1 MELVVVLVII
11 FIVFLFVGAV
21 YGFIARSKAQQIA
34 KDLELA
40 HSKLGRVM
48 ARLEKLES
56 SFSPSSQADK
66 IGAAIHAQQKGEKVD
81 SSKDSASAECVDC
94 HAAAHAATRNDS
106 TNTAHNGAKVDSKR
120 SWDSKIVRLESGLL
134 LKKPAKLAPCTASL
148 VFKPRKEIRLECL
161 LTQRGDE
168 IHDSSPQAESLAKK
182 VDSSGSWDSS
192 PQAESLAKDSS
203 KPKSTA
209 HPSTQPTPKFQRLLH
224 TFTQNSLALL
234 GGIFFI
240 LAAFFLINY
249 SINHSLITPQVR
261 IGLSLAFGV
270 LLLACGILSTLYQHT
285 LARKLQRLSIFK
297 QPSIIA
303 QTCIGAGLVVEFLAV
318 YGGYYFYGFFGST
331 GAFALLA
338 LLAVFALVLTLR
350 YGVVIGIFGVLGSF
364 STPVLLASG
373 AYHATML
380 FVYVL
385 VCYFFAF
392 SIAIRSRQFAI
403 FLIANVFVL
412 GYMLDFVL
420 LREVGKVGLVLLV
433 LVVIAL
439 LGAHSAFALMYAPDS
454 TPLSTSE
461 QASSKKP
468 SNAMALWRNALGL
481 SLVLS
486 ALVLCVGIAGLF
498 SRFGYMD
505 FGTLELAFLAFITAC
520 LFALPALTRFARY
533 PISPLYL
540 SLPIPFSVLMLCF
553 VIKAA
558 GASTLVALGFMV
570 GVAAGLYV
578 YVRFR
583 DLACGLESTCKNT
596 SGAKVDSSN
605 DSASAECVDS
615 HADFQSARNDSTN
628 AAFAKVDSKRFWD
641 SKIVRLKSWL
651 FKPRAEIR
659 LDRLSHKQGAE
670 IRDSS
675 PQAESLAKDS
685 SVARMRVWYL
695 WLMSF
700 SAMCFLLL
708 STQIACLDWIES
720 AGKYAMWILGL
731 GVFGWVYRAVVVYGL
746 TPYRDVLLLVSAFGT
761 LCALGF
767 IGDDLL
773 YALPQAMRVS
783 LLWLASGILLALL
796 GRTKILPRGISGF
809 EWVFAGFGL
818 LATWAHIVE
827 IDLLYGLFGSLRSS
841 CLPELCVFML
851 ISAINLW
858 LLADSRASLAAS
870 PASLSASRRGI
881 FAALA
886 VLLLWEIIALINLC
900 AFWIVRHWFIG
911 FDDFFMRNESLSRT
925 LVVCAVFAIAFGAL
939 TISSR
944 ARAKQNLAQQSQL
957 ANHSSRQNPLHQN
970 PLWISFYTRASLVLF
985 VYGLVGFCSLLLSY
999 KDYIHIYAY
1008 AAVEID
1014 MLQAS
1019 NQFFIAIIAKVVLI
1033 GLAGVQCL
1041 CYTKS
1046 LATSWHAQDLKDSR
1060 DTKDS
1065 FARFFLQLIA
1075 HTAALVGIV
1084 GALVYAIRLCFAGRG
1099 DISFGDIVIGDRS
1112 LHCVFGSA
1120 GFGEIEL
1127 YTYSIALVLL
1137 GIIMLAGYFISRY
1150 KVYKIYAFVLFGAAT
1165 LKVFFIDTSRLNSL
1179 AKIALF
1185 VCMGVLFLSV
1195 SYLYAR
1201 LVKKVDSRDQLVG

>member
-1 MELVVVLVII
+1 MELVIVLVII

-21 YGFIARSKAQQIA
+21 YGFIAHSKAQQIA
-34 KDLELA
+34 RDLELA
-40 HSKLGRVM
+40 HSKLGRVLT
-48 ARLEKLES
+48 RLEKLES
-56 SFSPSSQADK
+56 SFSLSSQADK
-66 IGAAIHAQQKGEKVD
+66 VGAAIHAQQKGEKVD
-81 SSKDSASAECVDC
+81 SKKNAQNRETLESTFEKTQMDC

-106 TNTAHNGAKVDSKR
+106 TNTAHNGTKVDSKR
-120 SWDSKIVRLESGLL
+120 S
-134 LKKPAKLAPCTASL
+134 C
-148 VFKPRKEIRLECL
+148 
-161 LTQRGDE
+161 
-168 IHDSSPQAESLAKK
+168 DSSPQA
-182 VDSSGSWDSS
+182 
-192 PQAESLAKDSS
+192 QSLAKDSS
-203 KPKSTA
+203 KPQSTA
-209 HPSTQPTPKFQRLLH
+209 HPSTQPTPKFQRLLQ

-240 LAAFFLINY
+240 LAAFFLVNY

-270 LLLACGILSTLYQHT
+270 LLLACGLLSTLYQHT
-285 LARKLQRLSIFK
+285 LARKLQRLSHK
-297 QPSIIA
+297 SPSIIA

-318 YGGYYFYGFFGST
+318 YGGYYFYGFFGLT

-338 LLAVFALVLTLR
+338 FIAVFALVLTLR

-385 VCYFFAF
+385 VCYFFAL

-412 GYMLDFVL
+412 GYMLDFVF
-420 LREVGKVGLVLLV
+420 LREVGRGALVLLV
-433 LVVIAL
+433 FVVVAL
-439 LGAHSAFALMYAPDS
+439 LGAHSVFALMYAP
-454 TPLSTSE
+454 TLSTNE
-461 QASSKKP
+461 QARSGESSK
-468 SNAMALWRNALGL
+468 AMSLWRNALGL
-481 SLVLS
+481 SLAFS
-486 ALVLCVGIAGLF
+486 ALVLCVGIAGIF
-498 SRFGYMD
+498 ARFGYMD
-505 FGTLELAFLAFITAC
+505 FGTLELAFLAFVMAC

-540 SLPIPFSVLMLCF
+540 SLPIPFGIVMLCF

-558 GASTLVALGFMV
+558 GASTLVALGFMAGIV
-570 GVAAGLYV
+570 AGLYV

-583 DLACGLESTCKNT
+583 DLACGLESADCH
-596 SGAKVDSSN
+596 
-605 DSASAECVDS
+605 AENN
-615 HADFQSARNDSTN
+615 ARNDAKGTSS
-628 AAFAKVDSKRFWD
+628 AKVDSKRFWD
-641 SKIVRLKSWL
+641 SKIVRLESWF
-651 FKPRAEIR
+651 FKACKEIR
-659 LDRLSHKQGAE
+659 LGCLSTKQGAE

-700 SAMCFLLL
+700 SALCFLLL

-746 TPYRDVLLLVSAFGT
+746 TPYRDVLLLVSALG
-761 LCALGF
+761 ALGL

-773 YALPQAMRVS
+773 HTLPRTMRAS

-796 GRTKILPRGISGF
+796 GRTRILPRGISGF

-827 IDLLYGLFGSLRSS
+827 IDLLYGLFGSLRGSY
-841 CLPELCVFML
+841 LPELGVFML
-851 ISAINLW
+851 VSAINLW
-858 LLADSRASLAAS
+858 LLARAVDSPA
-870 PASLSASRRGI
+870 ASLSTWRSGI

-886 VLLLWEIIALINLC
+886 GLLLWEILALINLC
-900 AFWIVRHWFIG
+900 ALWIVRHWFMG
-911 FDDFFMRNESLSRT
+911 FDNFFMRESLSRT

-939 TISSR
+939 TISGR
-944 ARAKQNLAQQSQL
+944 VRTKQNLAQQSQL
-957 ANHSSRQNPLHQN
+957 ANHSSHQKPLHQN
-970 PLWISFYTRASLVLF
+970 PLWIKFYTRSSLVLF

-999 KDYIHIYAY
+999 KGYTYAY
-1008 AAVEID
+1008 AAVEMD
-1014 MLQAS
+1014 MLQAL
-1019 NQFFIAIIAKVVLI
+1019 NQLFIAIIAQVVLV
-1033 GLAGVQCL
+1033 GLAGVLCL

-1046 LATSWHAQDLKDSR
+1046 LATSWHAQGAKDSKK

-1065 FARFFLQLIA
+1065 ATFARFSLQLIA
-1075 HTAALVGIV
+1075 NTAALVGIV
-1084 GALVYAIRLCFAGRG
+1084 GALVYAIRLCFAGKG

-1112 LHCVFGSA
+1112 LLYEFGSA

-1165 LKVFFIDTSRLNSL
+1165 LKVFFIDTSRLDSL

-1195 SYLYAR
+1195 SYVYSKYVSSKER
-1201 LVKKVDSRDQLVG
+1201 G

>member
-1 MELVVVLVII
+1 MELVIVLVII

-21 YGFIARSKAQQIA
+21 YGFIAHSKARQIA
-34 KDLELA
+34 RDLELA
-40 HSKLGRVM
+40 HSKLGRVLT
-48 ARLEKLES
+48 RLEKLES
-56 SFSPSSQADK
+56 SFSLSSQADK
-66 IGAAIHAQQKGEKVD
+66 VSAAIHAQQQGEKVD
-81 SSKDSASAECVDC
+81 SKKNAQNRETLESTFEKTQMDCHALPSGKARNDRGAVDC
-94 HAAAHAATRNDS
+94 HATASTLARNDS
-106 TNTAHNGAKVDSKR
+106 TNTAHNGTKVDSKR
-120 SWDSKIVRLESGLL
+120 S
-134 LKKPAKLAPCTASL
+134 C
-148 VFKPRKEIRLECL
+148 
-161 LTQRGDE
+161 
-168 IHDSSPQAESLAKK
+168 DSSPQA
-182 VDSSGSWDSS
+182 
-192 PQAESLAKDSS
+192 QSLAKDSS
-203 KPKSTA
+203 KPQSTA
-209 HPSTQPTPKFQRLLH
+209 HPSTQPTPKFQRLLQ

-240 LAAFFLINY
+240 LAAFFLVNY

-270 LLLACGILSTLYQHT
+270 LLLACGLLSTLYQHT
-285 LARKLQRLSIFK
+285 LARKLQRLSHK
-297 QPSIIA
+297 SPSIIA

-318 YGGYYFYGFFGST
+318 YGGYYFYRFFGLT

-338 LLAVFALVLTLR
+338 FIAVFALVLTLR

-385 VCYFFAF
+385 VCYVFAL

-420 LREVGKVGLVLLV
+420 LREVGRGALVLLV
-433 LVVIAL
+433 FVVVAL
-439 LGAHSAFALMYAPDS
+439 LGAHSVFALMYAP
-454 TPLSTSE
+454 TLSTNE
-461 QASSKKP
+461 QARSGESSK
-468 SNAMALWRNALGL
+468 AMSLWRNALGL
-481 SLVLS
+481 SLAFS
-486 ALVLCVGIAGLF
+486 ALVLCVGIAGIF
-498 SRFGYMD
+498 ARFGYMD
-505 FGTLELAFLAFITAC
+505 FGTLELAFLAFVMAC

-540 SLPIPFSVLMLCF
+540 SLPIPFGVLMLCF

-570 GVAAGLYV
+570 GIAAGLYI

-583 DLACGLESTCKNT
+583 DLACGLESACIDLDAENNACNDAKGT
-596 SGAKVDSSN
+596 SS
-605 DSASAECVDS
+605 
-615 HADFQSARNDSTN
+615 
-628 AAFAKVDSKRFWD
+628 AKVDSKRFWD
-641 SKIVRLKSWL
+641 SKIVRLESWL
-651 FKPRAEIR
+651 FKPCKEIR
-659 LDRLSHKQGAE
+659 LGCLSTKQGAE

-685 SVARMRVWYL
+685 SVVRMRVWYL

-700 SAMCFLLL
+700 SALCFLLL

-746 TPYRDVLLLVSAFGT
+746 TPYRDVLLLVSAFG
-761 LCALGF
+761 ALGALGL

-773 YALPQAMRVS
+773 HTLPQTMRVS

-827 IDLLYGLFGSLRSS
+827 IDLLYGLFGSLRGSS
-841 CLPELCVFML
+841 LPELGFFML
-851 ISAINLW
+851 VSAINLW
-858 LLADSRASLAAS
+858 LFARAVDSPAAS
-870 PASLSASRRGI
+870 PSTSLSTWRSGI

-886 VLLLWEIIALINLC
+886 GLLLWEILALINLC
-900 AFWIVRHWFIG
+900 ALWIVRHWFIG
-911 FDDFFMRNESLSRT
+911 FDDFFMRNESLSHT
-925 LVVCAVFAIAFGAL
+925 LAVCAVFVIAFGAL
-939 TISSR
+939 IISGR
-944 ARAKQNLAQQSQL
+944 ARTKQNLAQQSQPTSPPS
-957 ANHSSRQNPLHQN
+957 HQNPLRQN
-970 PLWISFYTRASLVLF
+970 PLWIKFYTHSSLVLF

-1014 MLQAS
+1014 MLQAL
-1019 NQFFIAIIAKVVLI
+1019 NQLFVAIIAQVVLI
-1033 GLAGVQCL
+1033 GLAGVLCL

-1046 LATSWHAQDLKDSR
+1046 LATSWHAQGAK

-1065 FARFFLQLIA
+1065 FTFARFSLQLIA
-1075 HTAALVGIV
+1075 NTAALVGIV

-1112 LHCVFGSA
+1112 LFYEFGSA

-1165 LKVFFIDTSRLNSL
+1165 LKVFFIDTSRLDSL

-1195 SYLYAR
+1195 SYVYSKYVSSKER
-1201 LVKKVDSRDQLVG
+1201 GSS

>member
-1 MELVVVLVII
+1 MELVIVLVII

-21 YGFIARSKAQQIA
+21 YGFIAHSKAQQIA
-34 KDLELA
+34 RDLELA
-40 HSKLGRVM
+40 HSKLGRVLT
-48 ARLEKLES
+48 RLEKLES
-56 SFSPSSQADK
+56 SFSLSSQADK
-66 IGAAIHAQQKGEKVD
+66 VGAAIHAQQKGEKVD
-81 SSKDSASAECVDC
+81 SKKNAQNRETLESTFEKTQMDC

-106 TNTAHNGAKVDSKR
+106 TNTAHNGTKVDSKR
-120 SWDSKIVRLESGLL
+120 S
-134 LKKPAKLAPCTASL
+134 C
-148 VFKPRKEIRLECL
+148 
-161 LTQRGDE
+161 
-168 IHDSSPQAESLAKK
+168 DSSPQA
-182 VDSSGSWDSS
+182 
-192 PQAESLAKDSS
+192 QSLAKDSS
-203 KPKSTA
+203 KPQSTA
-209 HPSTQPTPKFQRLLH
+209 HPSTQPTPKFQRLLQ

-240 LAAFFLINY
+240 LAAFFLVNY

-270 LLLACGILSTLYQHT
+270 LLLACGLLSTLYQHT
-285 LARKLQRLSIFK
+285 LARKLQRLSHK
-297 QPSIIA
+297 SPSIIA

-318 YGGYYFYGFFGST
+318 YGGYYFYGFFGLT

-338 LLAVFALVLTLR
+338 FIAVFALVLTLR

-385 VCYFFAF
+385 VCYFFAL

-412 GYMLDFVL
+412 GYMLDFVF
-420 LREVGKVGLVLLV
+420 LREVGRGALVLLV
-433 LVVIAL
+433 FVVVAL
-439 LGAHSAFALMYAPDS
+439 LGAHSVFALMYAP
-454 TPLSTSE
+454 TLSTNE
-461 QASSKKP
+461 QARSGESSK
-468 SNAMALWRNALGL
+468 AMSLWRNALGL
-481 SLVLS
+481 SLAFS
-486 ALVLCVGIAGLF
+486 ALVLCVGIAGIF
-498 SRFGYMD
+498 ARFGYMD
-505 FGTLELAFLAFITAC
+505 FGTLELAFLAFVMAC

-540 SLPIPFSVLMLCF
+540 SLPIPFGIVMLCF

-558 GASTLVALGFMV
+558 GASTLVALGFMAGIV
-570 GVAAGLYV
+570 AGLYV

-583 DLACGLESTCKNT
+583 DLACGLESADCH
-596 SGAKVDSSN
+596 
-605 DSASAECVDS
+605 AENN
-615 HADFQSARNDSTN
+615 ARNDAKGTSS
-628 AAFAKVDSKRFWD
+628 AKVDSKRFWD
-641 SKIVRLKSWL
+641 SKIVRLESWF
-651 FKPRAEIR
+651 FKACKEIR
-659 LDRLSHKQGAE
+659 LGCLSTKQGAE

-685 SVARMRVWYL
+685 SVVRMRVWYL

-700 SAMCFLLL
+700 SALCFLLL

-746 TPYRDVLLLVSAFGT
+746 TPYRDVLLLVSALG
-761 LCALGF
+761 ALGL

-773 YALPQAMRVS
+773 HTLPRTMRAS

-796 GRTKILPRGISGF
+796 GRTRILPRGISGF

-827 IDLLYGLFGSLRSS
+827 IDLLYGLFGSLRGSY
-841 CLPELCVFML
+841 LPELGVFML
-851 ISAINLW
+851 VSAINLW
-858 LLADSRASLAAS
+858 LLARAVDSPA
-870 PASLSASRRGI
+870 ASLSTWRSGI

-886 VLLLWEIIALINLC
+886 GLLLWEILALINLC
-900 AFWIVRHWFIG
+900 ALWIVRHWFMG
-911 FDDFFMRNESLSRT
+911 FDNFFMRESLSRT

-939 TISSR
+939 TISGR
-944 ARAKQNLAQQSQL
+944 VRTKQNLAQQSQL
-957 ANHSSRQNPLHQN
+957 ANHSSHQKPLHQN
-970 PLWISFYTRASLVLF
+970 PLWIKFYTRSSLVLF

-999 KDYIHIYAY
+999 KGYTYAY
-1008 AAVEID
+1008 AAVEMD
-1014 MLQAS
+1014 MLQAL
-1019 NQFFIAIIAKVVLI
+1019 NQLFIAIIAQVVLV
-1033 GLAGVQCL
+1033 GLAGVLCL

-1046 LATSWHAQDLKDSR
+1046 LATSWHAQGAKDSKK

-1065 FARFFLQLIA
+1065 ATFARFSLQLIA
-1075 HTAALVGIV
+1075 NTAALVGIV
-1084 GALVYAIRLCFAGRG
+1084 GALVYAIRLCFAGKG

-1112 LHCVFGSA
+1112 LLYEFGSA

-1165 LKVFFIDTSRLNSL
+1165 LKVFFIDTSRLDSL

-1195 SYLYAR
+1195 SYVYSKYVSSKER
-1201 LVKKVDSRDQLVG
+1201 G

>member
-1 MELVVVLVII
+1 MVELVVVLVSI
-11 FIVFLFVGAV
+11 FIVFLFLGAV
-21 YGFIARSKAQQIA
+21 YGFIAHSKAQRFA
-34 KDLELA
+34 RDLELA
-40 HSKLGRVM
+40 HSKLGRVL

-56 SFSPSSQADK
+56 SFSLSPQADK
-66 IGAAIHAQQKGEKVD
+66 IGAAIHAQQQGEKVD
-81 SSKDSASAECVDC
+81 SKKNAQNRETLESTFEKSQMDCHATASTLARNNRGAVDC
-94 HAAAHAATRNDS
+94 HAAASAPT
-106 TNTAHNGAKVDSKR
+106 HN
-120 SWDSKIVRLESGLL
+120 ESFL
-134 LKKPAKLAPCTASL
+134 
-148 VFKPRKEIRLECL
+148 
-161 LTQRGDE
+161 
-168 IHDSSPQAESLAKK
+168 DSSFSSSLRADLSAKQSTMPH
-182 VDSSGSWDSS
+182 D
-192 PQAESLAKDSS
+192 Q
-203 KPKSTA
+203 KPLKST
-209 HPSTQPTPKFQRLLH
+209 SDKPTHPKFQRLLQ

-240 LAAFFLINY
+240 LAAFFLVNY

-270 LLLACGILSTLYQHT
+270 LLLACGLLSTLYQHT
-285 LARKLQRLSIFK
+285 LARKLQRLSHK
-297 QPSIIA
+297 TPSIIA

-318 YGGYYFYGFFGST
+318 YGGYYFYRFFGLT

-338 LLAVFALVLTLR
+338 FIAVFALVLTLR

-364 STPVLLASG
+364 STPILLASG

-385 VCYFFAF
+385 VCYFFAL

-420 LREVGKVGLVLLV
+420 LREVGRGALVLLV
-433 LVVIAL
+433 FVVVAL
-439 LGAHSAFALMYAPDS
+439 LGAHSVFALMYAPA
-454 TPLSTSE
+454 LSTNK
-461 QASSKKP
+461 QASSGESSK
-468 SNAMALWRNALGL
+468 AMSLWRNALGL
-481 SLVLS
+481 SLAFS
-486 ALVLCVGIAGLF
+486 ALVLCVGIAGIF
-498 SRFGYMD
+498 ARFGYMD
-505 FGTLELAFLAFITAC
+505 FGTLELAFLAFVMAC

-540 SLPIPFSVLMLCF
+540 SLPIPFGVLMLCF

-570 GVAAGLYV
+570 GIVAGLYV
-578 YVRFR
+578 YVCFR
-583 DLACGLESTCKNT
+583 DLACGLESADCR
-596 SGAKVDSSN
+596 
-605 DSASAECVDS
+605 AENN
-615 HADFQSARNDSTN
+615 ARNDAKSTSS
-628 AAFAKVDSKRFWD
+628 AKVDSKRFWD
-641 SKIVRLKSWL
+641 SKIVRLESWF
-651 FKPRAEIR
+651 FKACKEIR
-659 LDRLSHKQGAE
+659 LGCLSTKQAAE

-675 PQAESLAKDS
+675 PQAKSPVDS
-685 SVARMRVWYL
+685 SVVRMRVWYL

-746 TPYRDVLLLVSAFGT
+746 TPYRDVLLLVSAFG
-761 LCALGF
+761 ALGALGL

-773 YALPQAMRVS
+773 HTLPRTMRVS

-796 GRTKILPRGISGF
+796 GRTKILPREISGF

-827 IDLLYGLFGSLRSS
+827 IDLLYGLFGSLRGSY
-841 CLPELCVFML
+841 LPELGVFML
-851 ISAINLW
+851 VSAINLW
-858 LLADSRASLAAS
+858 LFARAVDSPA
-870 PASLSASRRGI
+870 ASLSTSLSTSRRGI

-886 VLLLWEIIALINLC
+886 GLLLWEILALINLC
-900 AFWIVRHWFIG
+900 ALWIVRHWFIG
-911 FDDFFMRNESLSRT
+911 FDNFFMRESLLHT
-925 LVVCAVFAIAFGAL
+925 LVVCAVFVIAFGAL
-939 TISSR
+939 TISGR
-944 ARAKQNLAQQSQL
+944 ARTKQNLAQQSQL
-957 ANHSSRQNPLHQN
+957 ANHSSHQNPLHQN
-970 PLWISFYTRASLVLF
+970 PLWIKFYTRSSLVLF

-1008 AAVEID
+1008 AAVEMD
-1014 MLQAS
+1014 MLQAL
-1019 NQFFIAIIAKVVLI
+1019 NQLFIAIIAQVVLM
-1033 GLAGVQCL
+1033 GLAGVLCL

-1046 LATSWHAQDLKDSR
+1046 LATSWHAQGAQGS
-1060 DTKDS
+1060 KDS
-1065 FARFFLQLIA
+1065 FTFARFSLQLIA
-1075 HTAALVGIV
+1075 NTAALVGIV
-1084 GALVYAIRLCFAGRG
+1084 GALVYAIQLCFAGRG

-1112 LHCVFGSA
+1112 LHYVFGSA

-1137 GIIMLAGYFISRY
+1137 GIIMLAGYFLSRY

-1165 LKVFFIDTSRLNSL
+1165 LKVFFIDTSRLDSL

-1201 LVKKVDSRDQLVG
+1201 LVKKVDSR

>member
-1 MELVVVLVII
+1 MVELVVVLVSI
-11 FIVFLFVGAV
+11 FIVFLFLGAV
-21 YGFIARSKAQQIA
+21 YGFIAHSKAQRFA
-34 KDLELA
+34 RDLELA
-40 HSKLGRVM
+40 HSKLGRVL

-56 SFSPSSQADK
+56 SFSLSPQADNG
-66 IGAAIHAQQKGEKVD
+66 GAAIHAQQQGEKVD
-81 SSKDSASAECVDC
+81 SKKNAQNRETLESTFEKTQMDC
-94 HAAAHAATRNDS
+94 HATASTLARNDS
-106 TNTAHNGAKVDSKR
+106 TNTAHNDTKVDSKR
-120 SWDSKIVRLESGLL
+120 S
-134 LKKPAKLAPCTASL
+134 C
-148 VFKPRKEIRLECL
+148 
-161 LTQRGDE
+161 
-168 IHDSSPQAESLAKK
+168 DSSPQAQSH
-182 VDSSGSWDSS
+182 
-192 PQAESLAKDSS
+192 AKDSS
-203 KPKSTA
+203 KPQSTA
-209 HPSTQPTPKFQRLLH
+209 HPSTQPTPKFQRLLQ

-240 LAAFFLINY
+240 LAAFFLVNY

-270 LLLACGILSTLYQHT
+270 LLLACGLLSTLYQHT
-285 LARKLQRLSIFK
+285 LARKLQRLSHK
-297 QPSIIA
+297 SPSIIA

-318 YGGYYFYGFFGST
+318 YGGYYFYRFFGLT
-331 GAFALLA
+331 GTFALLA
-338 LLAVFALVLTLR
+338 FIAVFALVLTLR

-364 STPVLLASG
+364 STPILLASG

-385 VCYFFAF
+385 VCYVFAL

-420 LREVGKVGLVLLV
+420 LREVGRGALVLLV
-433 LVVIAL
+433 FVVVAL
-439 LGAHSAFALMYAPDS
+439 LGAHSVFALMYAP
-454 TPLSTSE
+454 TLSTNK
-461 QASSKKP
+461 QASSGESSK
-468 SNAMALWRNALGL
+468 AMSLWRNALGL
-481 SLVLS
+481 SLAFS
-486 ALVLCVGIAGLF
+486 ALVLCVGIAGIF
-498 SRFGYMD
+498 ARFGYMD
-505 FGTLELAFLAFITAC
+505 FGTLELAFLAFVMAC

-540 SLPIPFSVLMLCF
+540 SLPIPFGIVMLCF

-558 GASTLVALGFMV
+558 GASTLVALGFMAGIV
-570 GVAAGLYV
+570 AGLYV

-583 DLACGLESTCKNT
+583 DLACGLESADCH
-596 SGAKVDSSN
+596 
-605 DSASAECVDS
+605 AENN
-615 HADFQSARNDSTN
+615 ARNDAKGTSS
-628 AAFAKVDSKRFWD
+628 AKVDSKRFWD
-641 SKIVRLKSWL
+641 SKIVRLESWF
-651 FKPRAEIR
+651 FKACKEIR
-659 LDRLSHKQGAE
+659 LGCLSTKQAAE

-675 PQAESLAKDS
+675 PQAESPVDS
-685 SVARMRVWYL
+685 SVVRMRVWYL

-700 SAMCFLLL
+700 SALCFLLL

-746 TPYRDVLLLVSAFGT
+746 TPYRDVLLLVSAFG
-761 LCALGF
+761 ALGALGL

-773 YALPQAMRVS
+773 HTLPRTMRVS

-796 GRTKILPRGISGF
+796 GRTRILPRGISGF

-827 IDLLYGLFGSLRSS
+827 IDLLYGLFGSLRGSY
-841 CLPELCVFML
+841 LPELCVFML

-858 LLADSRASLAAS
+858 LFARAVDSPA
-870 PASLSASRRGI
+870 ASLSASLSTSRRGI

-886 VLLLWEIIALINLC
+886 GLLLWEILALINLC

-925 LVVCAVFAIAFGAL
+925 LVVCVVFVIAFGAL
-939 TISSR
+939 TISSI

-957 ANHSSRQNPLHQN
+957 ANHSSHQNPLRQN
-970 PLWISFYTRASLVLF
+970 PLWIKFYTRSSLVLF

-1019 NQFFIAIIAKVVLI
+1019 NQFFIAIIAKVVLV

-1046 LATSWHAQDLKDSR
+1046 LATSWHAQEAK

-1065 FARFFLQLIA
+1065 FTFARFSLQLIA
-1075 HTAALVGIV
+1075 NTAALVGIV

-1112 LHCVFGSA
+1112 LHYVFGSA

-1137 GIIMLAGYFISRY
+1137 GIIMLAGYFLSRY

-1165 LKVFFIDTSRLNSL
+1165 LKVFFIDTSRLDSL

-1201 LVKKVDSRDQLVG
+1201 LVKKVDSQ

>member
-1 MELVVVLVII
+1 MELVVVLVSI
-11 FIVFLFVGAV
+11 FIVFLFLGAV
-21 YGFIARSKAQQIA
+21 YGFIAHSKAQRFA
-34 KDLELA
+34 RDLELA
-40 HSKLGRVM
+40 HSKLGRVL

-56 SFSPSSQADK
+56 SFSLSPQADK

-81 SSKDSASAECVDC
+81 SSNDYSASAEFMDC
-94 HAAAHAATRNDS
+94 HAAKAARNDS

-120 SWDSKIVRLESGLL
+120 S
-134 LKKPAKLAPCTASL
+134 C
-148 VFKPRKEIRLECL
+148 
-161 LTQRGDE
+161 
-168 IHDSSPQAESLAKK
+168 DSSSQA
-182 VDSSGSWDSS
+182 
-192 PQAESLAKDSS
+192 QSLAKDSS
-203 KPKSTA
+203 KPQSTA
-209 HPSTQPTPKFQRLLH
+209 RPSTQPTPKFQRLLQ

-240 LAAFFLINY
+240 LAAFFLVNY

-270 LLLACGILSTLYQHT
+270 LLLACGLLSTLYQHT
-285 LARKLQRLSIFK
+285 LARKLQRLSHK
-297 QPSIIA
+297 SPSIIA

-318 YGGYYFYGFFGST
+318 YGGYYFYRFFGLT

-338 LLAVFALVLTLR
+338 FIAVFALVLTLR

-385 VCYFFAF
+385 VCYFFAL

-420 LREVGKVGLVLLV
+420 LREVGRGALVLLV
-433 LVVIAL
+433 FVVVAL
-439 LGAHSAFALMYAPDS
+439 LGAHSVFALMYAP
-454 TPLSTSE
+454 TLSTNE
-461 QASSKKP
+461 QARSGESSK
-468 SNAMALWRNALGL
+468 AMSLWRNALGL
-481 SLVLS
+481 SLAFS
-486 ALVLCVGIAGLF
+486 ALVLCVGIAGIF
-498 SRFGYMD
+498 ARFGYMD
-505 FGTLELAFLAFITAC
+505 FGTLELAFLAFVMAC

-540 SLPIPFSVLMLCF
+540 SLPIPFGVLMLCF

-570 GVAAGLYV
+570 GIAAGLYV
-578 YVRFR
+578 YVRSR
-583 DLACGLESTCKNT
+583 DLACGLESRISSPRLCDRRLSLISARGLKTSEAVQGEAAAGFFSKNH
-596 SGAKVDSSN
+596 DSS
-605 DSASAECVDS
+605 
-615 HADFQSARNDSTN
+615 STILESQN
-628 AAFAKVDSKRFWD
+628 SLESTLESKM
-641 SKIVRLKSWL
+641 
-651 FKPRAEIR
+651 
-659 LDRLSHKQGAE
+659 
-670 IRDSS
+670 DSS
-675 PQAESLAKDS
+675 PQAESPLEKVDS
-685 SVARMRVWYL
+685 SVVRMRVWYL

-700 SAMCFLLL
+700 STLCFLLL

-731 GVFGWVYRAVVVYGL
+731 GVFGWVYRAVVVYRL
-746 TPYRDVLLLVSAFGT
+746 TPYRDVLLLVSAFG
-761 LCALGF
+761 ALGALGL

-773 YALPQAMRVS
+773 HTLPQAMRVS

-827 IDLLYGLFGSLRSS
+827 IDLLYGLFGSLRGSY
-841 CLPELCVFML
+841 LPELCVFML
-851 ISAINLW
+851 VSAINLW
-858 LLADSRASLAAS
+858 LFARAVDSPA
-870 PASLSASRRGI
+870 ASLSASLSTWRSGI

-886 VLLLWEIIALINLC
+886 GLLLWEILALINLC

-925 LVVCAVFAIAFGAL
+925 LAVCVVFVIAFGAL
-939 TISSR
+939 TISGR

-970 PLWISFYTRASLVLF
+970 PLWIKFYTRSSLVLF

-1019 NQFFIAIIAKVVLI
+1019 NQFFIAIIAKVVLV
-1033 GLAGVQCL
+1033 GLAGVLCA

-1046 LATSWHAQDLKDSR
+1046 LATSWHAQEAK

-1065 FARFFLQLIA
+1065 FTFARFSLQLIA
-1075 HTAALVGIV
+1075 NTAALVGIV

-1112 LHCVFGSA
+1112 LLYEFGSA

-1137 GIIMLAGYFISRY
+1137 GIIMLAGYFLSRY

-1165 LKVFFIDTSRLNSL
+1165 LKVFFIDTSRLDSL

-1201 LVKKVDSRDQLVG
+1201 LVKKVDSR

>member
-1 MELVVVLVII
+1 MMELVVVLVSI

-21 YGFIARSKAQQIA
+21 YGFIAHSKAQRFA
-34 KDLELA
+34 RDLELA
-40 HSKLGRVM
+40 HSKLGRVL

-56 SFSPSSQADK
+56 SFSLSPQADK
-66 IGAAIHAQQKGEKVD
+66 IGAAIHAQQQGEKVD
-81 SSKDSASAECVDC
+81 SSNDYSASAEFMDC
-94 HAAAHAATRNDS
+94 HAAKAARNDRGAADCHATASTLARNDS

-120 SWDSKIVRLESGLL
+120 S
-134 LKKPAKLAPCTASL
+134 C
-148 VFKPRKEIRLECL
+148 
-161 LTQRGDE
+161 
-168 IHDSSPQAESLAKK
+168 DSSSQA
-182 VDSSGSWDSS
+182 
-192 PQAESLAKDSS
+192 QSLAKDSS
-203 KPKSTA
+203 KPQSTA
-209 HPSTQPTPKFQRLLH
+209 HPSTQPTPKFQRLLQ

-240 LAAFFLINY
+240 LAAFFLVNY

-270 LLLACGILSTLYQHT
+270 LLLACGLLSTLYQHT
-285 LARKLQRLSIFK
+285 LARKLQRLSHK
-297 QPSIIA
+297 SPSIIA

-318 YGGYYFYGFFGST
+318 YGGYYFYRFFGLT

-338 LLAVFALVLTLR
+338 FIAIFALVLTLR

-385 VCYFFAF
+385 VCYFFTL

-420 LREVGKVGLVLLV
+420 LREVGRGALVLLV
-433 LVVIAL
+433 FVVVAL
-439 LGAHSAFALMYAPDS
+439 LGAHSVFALMYAP
-454 TPLSTSE
+454 TLSTNK
-461 QASSKKP
+461 QASSGESSK
-468 SNAMALWRNALGL
+468 AMSLWRNALGL
-481 SLVLS
+481 SLAFS
-486 ALVLCVGIAGLF
+486 ALVLCVGIAGIF
-498 SRFGYMD
+498 ARFGYMD
-505 FGTLELAFLAFITAC
+505 FGTLELAFLAFVMAC

-540 SLPIPFSVLMLCF
+540 SLPIPFGVLMLCF

-570 GVAAGLYV
+570 GIAAGLYV

-583 DLACGLESTCKNT
+583 DLACGLESTCID
-596 SGAKVDSSN
+596 VDCH
-605 DSASAECVDS
+605 AENN
-615 HADFQSARNDSTN
+615 ARNDAKGTSS
-628 AAFAKVDSKRFWD
+628 AKVDSKRFWD
-641 SKIVRLKSWL
+641 SKIVRLESWL
-651 FKPRAEIR
+651 FKPCKEIR
-659 LDRLSHKQGAE
+659 LGCLSTKQGAE

-675 PQAESLAKDS
+675 PQAQSPLEKVDS
-685 SVARMRVWYL
+685 SVVRMRVWYL

-746 TPYRDVLLLVSAFGT
+746 TPYRDVLLLVSAFG
-761 LCALGF
+761 ALGALGL

-773 YALPQAMRVS
+773 HTLPQAMKVS

-827 IDLLYGLFGSLRSS
+827 IDLLYGLFGSLRGSY
-841 CLPELCVFML
+841 LPELCVFML

-858 LLADSRASLAAS
+858 LFARAVDSPA
-870 PASLSASRRGI
+870 ASLSASLSTWRSGI

-886 VLLLWEIIALINLC
+886 GLLLWEILALINLC

-925 LVVCAVFAIAFGAL
+925 LVVCAVFVIAFGAL
-939 TISSR
+939 TISGR

-957 ANHSSRQNPLHQN
+957 ANHSSHQNPLHQN
-970 PLWISFYTRASLVLF
+970 PLWIKFYTRSSLVLF

-1019 NQFFIAIIAKVVLI
+1019 NQFFIAIIAKVVLV
-1033 GLAGVQCL
+1033 GLAGVLCL

-1046 LATSWHAQDLKDSR
+1046 LATSWHAQEAK

-1065 FARFFLQLIA
+1065 FTFARFSLQLIA
-1075 HTAALVGIV
+1075 NTAALVGIV

-1112 LHCVFGSA
+1112 LHYVFGSA

-1137 GIIMLAGYFISRY
+1137 GIIMLAGYFLSRY

-1165 LKVFFIDTSRLNSL
+1165 LKVFFIDTSRLDSL

-1201 LVKKVDSRDQLVG
+1201 LVKKVDSR

>member
-11 FIVFLFVGAV
+11 FMVFLFVGAV

-34 KDLELA
+34 RDLELA

-56 SFSPSSQADK
+56 SFSSSSQADK

-106 TNTAHNGAKVDSKR
+106 TNAAFEKVDSKK
-120 SWDSKIVRLESGLL
+120 SWDSKIVRLESGL
-134 LKKPAKLAPCTASL
+134 
-148 VFKPRKEIRLECL
+148 FKPSAEIRLGRL
-161 LTQRGDE
+161 SHKQGAE

-192 PQAESLAKDSS
+192 PQAKSLAKDSS

-249 SINHSLITPQVR
+249 SISHSLITPQVR

-338 LLAVFALVLTLR
+338 LIAVFALVLTLR

-392 SIAIRSRQFAI
+392 SIAIRSRQFVI

-433 LVVIAL
+433 LVAIAL

-461 QASSKKP
+461 QASSKKS

-540 SLPIPFSVLMLCF
+540 SLPIPFGVLMLCF

-583 DLACGLESTCKNT
+583 DLACGLESTCID
-596 SGAKVDSSN
+596 VDCH
-605 DSASAECVDS
+605 AENN
-615 HADFQSARNDSTN
+615 ARNDAKGTSS
-628 AAFAKVDSKRFWD
+628 AKVDSKRFWD
-641 SKIVRLKSWL
+641 SKIVRLESWL
-651 FKPRAEIR
+651 FKPCKEIR
-659 LDRLSHKQGAE
+659 LGCLSTKQGAE

-685 SVARMRVWYL
+685 SVVRMRVWYL

-731 GVFGWVYRAVVVYGL
+731 GVFGWVYRAWGL
-746 TPYRDVLLLVSAFGT
+746 AWHSLR
-761 LCALGF
+761 LCYAWGLLGF
-767 IGDDLL
+767 LRDL
-773 YALPQAMRVS
+773 AI
-783 LLWLASGILLALL
+783 WIL
-796 GRTKILPRGISGF
+796 
-809 EWVFAGFGL
+809 
-818 LATWAHIVE
+818 
-827 IDLLYGLFGSLRSS
+827 
-841 CLPELCVFML
+841 
-851 ISAINLW
+851 
-858 LLADSRASLAAS
+858 
-870 PASLSASRRGI
+870 
-881 FAALA
+881 
-886 VLLLWEIIALINLC
+886 
-900 AFWIVRHWFIG
+900 
-911 FDDFFMRNESLSRT
+911 
-925 LVVCAVFAIAFGAL
+925 
-939 TISSR
+939 
-944 ARAKQNLAQQSQL
+944 
-957 ANHSSRQNPLHQN
+957 
-970 PLWISFYTRASLVLF
+970 
-985 VYGLVGFCSLLLSY
+985 
-999 KDYIHIYAY
+999 
-1008 AAVEID
+1008 
-1014 MLQAS
+1014 
-1019 NQFFIAIIAKVVLI
+1019 
-1033 GLAGVQCL
+1033 
-1041 CYTKS
+1041 
-1046 LATSWHAQDLKDSR
+1046 
-1060 DTKDS
+1060 
-1065 FARFFLQLIA
+1065 
-1075 HTAALVGIV
+1075 
-1084 GALVYAIRLCFAGRG
+1084 
-1099 DISFGDIVIGDRS
+1099 
-1112 LHCVFGSA
+1112 
-1120 GFGEIEL
+1120 
-1127 YTYSIALVLL
+1127 
-1137 GIIMLAGYFISRY
+1137 
-1150 KVYKIYAFVLFGAAT
+1150 
-1165 LKVFFIDTSRLNSL
+1165 
-1179 AKIALF
+1179 
-1185 VCMGVLFLSV
+1185 
-1195 SYLYAR
+1195 AR
-1201 LVKKVDSRDQLVG
+1201 LS